1 MLTGKDKE
9 TNRRIELFMVRVLG
23 CLCGMAVV
31 YKMAC
36 LVLDGNAYRI
46 VYFVLYAAGLFF
58 SVLLLLK
65 THGWSSGWVHR
76 FCTDR
81 SGKANCSSVL
91 YSKAAT
97 LVGEITWSDVGV
109 LYFLFMMLMVLCF
122 CFDDN
127 ALGFIIS
134 ACLAFPY
141 ALFSVWYQGRI
152 LHSWCRLCLAVQGVL
167 ALSLAWS
174 LLFLF
179 HGEAALLLRDW
190 FPLLALGIGLLSGY
204 FTAKYLLRALLHDKA
219 VSRHYQLLKMAHPE
233 CTLYSSERIAPIAA
247 GYQVIYHAGAAHK
260 ITVAFRFGC
269 PSCLRDMDKV
279 LAVIR
284 ERDDVA
290 VEFAFVSW
298 YSHLKQDLPFI
309 LYFVQLYLTD
319 RIKFLDK
326 LGEYVSD
333 YPAHKERYSLKT
345 DEIHASARE
354 MIVHH
359 IRWVAEN
366 HIQRT
371 PTYLLDDR
379 LVSLYYTFDDLVNIL
394 TNRNI

>member
-9 TNRRIELFMVRVLG
+9 TNRRIELFMVQVLG
-23 CLCGMAVV
+23 CLCGMAAV

-81 SGKANCSSVL
+81 SGKSNCSSVL
-91 YSKAAT
+91 HSKAAT

-127 ALGFIIS
+127 ALGFILS
-134 ACLAFPY
+134 ASLAFPY
-141 ALFSVWYQGRI
+141 TLFSVWYQWRV
-152 LHSWCRLCLAVQGVL
+152 LHSWCRMCLIVQGVL
-167 ALSLAWS
+167 VLLFIWS
-174 LLFLF
+174 LMFLF
-179 HGEAALLLRDW
+179 CGEEKLLLQDW
-190 FPLLALGIGLLSGY
+190 FPLVVLGVCLLSGY
-204 FTAKYLLRALLHDKA
+204 FTVKYLLRSLLHDKA
-219 VSRHYQLLKMAHPE
+219 ITRHYQLLKMAHPE
-233 CTLYSSERIAPIAA
+233 CTLYSSGRIAPIAA
-247 GYQVIYHAGAAHK
+247 GDQVIYHAGAAHK

-319 RIKFLDK
+319 RMKFLDK

-333 YPAHKERYSLKT
+333 YPVHKERYSLKT

-379 LVSLYYTFDDLVNIL
+379 LVSLYYTFDDLINIL
-394 TNRNI
+394 ENSNI